1 MQNKTWASWRFRNVF
16 FMNEMLE
23 AHIEDIPEYLHMLQH
38 VYRSGHHLRR
48 SEDYGKTFLN
58 PERVL
63 LGDVNTLC
71 G

>member
-1 MQNKTWASWRFRNVF
+1 
-16 FMNEMLE
+16 MNEMLE

-63 LGDVNTLC
+63 LGDIIKLWLDI
-71 G
+71 